1 MVFGLAERGTAT
13 GPALLE
19 PASGTQLSHAE
30 LHRRVSG
37 QAERLRDLARGK
49 SLVMLAFASDTD
61 SVVTYLAALEAG
73 LAVMPLPPQLDH
85 QRLAELIVL
94 YRPEIIAGFLAP
106 EADYEPAGPTLR
118 RRGQGPAFDCRD
130 TPIHPDLAL
139 LLSTSGSTGSP
150 KTVRLTLA
158 AVEANA
164 RQIVQAL
171 EIGPAERAPTT
182 LPLSYSYGLSVLN
195 SHLMAGAAVILTQ
208 EGLTSRRLWQ
218 SLTDC
223 GATSFTGVPASY
235 QLLCRLDL
243 ETLAPPSLTTLTQA
257 GGALAPAQLNRLR
270 DFVGRRGGRLF
281 VMYGQTEATARMA
294 VLPPEDLPH
303 CLGAAGRALP
313 HGRIEVVDD
322 DGTPLPA
329 AAIGHI
335 RYRGPNVMMGYGES
349 RADLAL
355 GDLLGGSLDTG
366 DLGTL
371 DAGGVLWITGRH
383 KRMAKIN
390 GRRINLDE
398 VETLAAG
405 FGPAA
410 VTAGNETVQVA
421 LVGADLPGPE
431 QRRDFARRLGLHSS
445 QLRWRLLGQLP
456 LTDHGKVNYAAL
468 AEGP

>member
-19 PASGTQLSHAE
+19 PASGTSLSHAE
-30 LHRRVSG
+30 LHRRVTG
-37 QAERLRDLARGK
+37 QAGRLRDLAKGK

-85 QRLAELIVL
+85 QRLAELIAL
-94 YRPEIIAGFLAP
+94 YRPEIIAGFPAP
-106 EADYEPAGPTLR
+106 EADYESAGPALR
-118 RRGQGPAFDCRD
+118 RRGQGRD
-130 TPIHPDLAL
+130 TSIHPDLAL

-164 RQIVQAL
+164 RQIIQAL

-208 EGLTSRRLWQ
+208 EGLTSRQLWQ
-218 SLTDC
+218 SLTDY
-223 GATSFTGVPASY
+223 GATSFAGVPASY

-257 GGALAPAQLNRLR
+257 GGALAPALLNRLR

-303 CLGAAGRALP
+303 SPGAAGRALP

-322 DGTPLPA
+322 DGAPLPA
-329 AAIGHI
+329 TAIGHI
-335 RYRGPNVMMGYGES
+335 RYHGPNVMMGYGES
-349 RADLAL
+349 RADVAL

-390 GRRINLDE
+390 GLRINLDE

-405 FGPAA
+405 FGPVA
-410 VTAGNETVQVA
+410 VTAGDETVQVA
-421 LVGADLPGPE
+421 LVGADLPEPE

-445 QLRWRLLGQLP
+445 QLRWRLLGHLP
-456 LTDHGKVNYAAL
+456 LTDHGKVDYAAL